1 MEKVR
6 YQDVEMQAAATE
18 LPTVHATVVPP
29 SQPIVV
35 AAQPVP
41 VTAQIVGQPPG
52 APPGGFVVAAA
63 AAPRPA
69 PGRWIVSTFEP
80 LCDGFSCCGPPG
92 HKASCQL
99 WWCACCLPCVVIG
112 QLSERVVR
120 KGSYRGTFWWLFG
133 AFVLGEIVKMAIG
146 PLGLAPFYSLELAI
160 DLLVWAIYAHYL
172 LKIRA
177 RIRERDQIPDDGSLA
192 ECCCAYWCN
201 PCVLCATAGH
211 DLKVAGQLYAP
222 TENGQMGGRTLSCC

>member
-80 LCDGFSCCGPPG
+80 LCDGFSCCGPPE

-120 KGSYRGTFWWLFG
+120 KGSLFG

-211 DLKVAGQLYAP
+211 DPQGRRPALRADGERTDGRPDAQLLL
-222 TENGQMGGRTLSCC
+222 MC

>member
-80 LCDGFSCCGPPG
+80 LCDGFSCCGPPE

-120 KGSYRGTFWWLFG
+120 KGSYRGTFWWRV
-133 AFVLGEIVKMAIG
+133 A
-146 PLGLAPFYSLELAI
+146 
-160 DLLVWAIYAHYL
+160 
-172 LKIRA
+172 A
-177 RIRERDQIPDDGSLA
+177 RRRVFERCS
-192 ECCCAYWCN
+192 
-201 PCVLCATAGH
+201 AGT
-211 DLKVAGQLYAP
+211 P
-222 TENGQMGGRTLSCC
+222 PS